1 MNQSDLLHI
10 VKTAISQGRFDAAIK
25 PLEQI
30 LTLLKFDFDNGIDRE
45 KNGKAY
51 NALLKV
57 RKECI
62 AGVLSSESYRILR
75 LDPPRK
81 EEPKPEPAPEPKP
94 EPKPEPLP
102 YDEIV
107 PTPEPEPQPKP
118 GLPPR
123 SRAGC
128 SPTSTSLV
136 RCSTLTASR
145 AVSISKQPGPPP
157 TLSHK
162 ASAMTIVVKLLTIVT
177 NLVDSQQKRKS
188 LPQLRGTGG
197 SVRIL

>member
-30 LTLLKFDFDNGIDRE
+30 LTLLKFDFDSGIDRE

-75 LDPPRK
+75 LSQPRK
-81 EEPKPEPAPEPKP
+81 EEPKVEPAPEARPEPKPAPKP
-94 EPKPEPLP
+94 EPKVEKKEEISPEEAALAGGSNE
-102 YDEIV
+102 YQFHWDEI
-107 PTPEPEPQPKP
+107 PTVTFEDIAGLDECKALVERKVLLPLLHPEMLE
-118 GLPPR
+118 GYVNGGGGGVCLY
-123 SRAGC
+123 
-128 SPTSTSLV
+128 
-136 RCSTLTASR
+136 
-145 AVSISKQPGPPP
+145 GPP
-157 TLSHK
+157 
-162 ASAMTIVVKLLTIVT
+162 
-177 NLVDSQQKRKS
+177 
-188 LPQLRGTGG
+188 GTGKTMI
-197 SVRIL
+197 SAAIAN

>member
-62 AGVLSSESYRILR
+62 AGVLSSES
-75 LDPPRK
+75 
-81 EEPKPEPAPEPKP
+81 
-94 EPKPEPLP
+94 
-102 YDEIV
+102 
-107 PTPEPEPQPKP
+107 
-118 GLPPR
+118 
-123 SRAGC
+123 
-128 SPTSTSLV
+128 
-136 RCSTLTASR
+136 
-145 AVSISKQPGPPP
+145 
-157 TLSHK
+157 
-162 ASAMTIVVKLLTIVT
+162 
-177 NLVDSQQKRKS
+177 
-188 LPQLRGTGG
+188 
-197 SVRIL
+197 